1 MSSVTN
7 ALAMSELQI
16 TLARQQLDAVKQ
28 EGKDAL
34 TLINASAPPEVA
46 AAAPPPNAA
55 PGVGQNLN
63 IVG

>member
-7 ALAMSELQI
+7 ALAVSEFQI
-16 TLARQQLDAVKQ
+16 TVARQQLDAVKQ

-34 TLINASAPPEVA
+34 TLIQASAPPEVA
-46 AAAPPPNAA
+46 ASAPPPNAA
-55 PGVGQNLN
+55 VGVGQHLN